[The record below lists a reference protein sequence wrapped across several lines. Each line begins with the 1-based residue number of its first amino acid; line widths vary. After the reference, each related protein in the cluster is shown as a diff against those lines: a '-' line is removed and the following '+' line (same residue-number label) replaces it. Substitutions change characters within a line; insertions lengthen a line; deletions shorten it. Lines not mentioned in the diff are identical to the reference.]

1 MKENFED
8 RAVFIEGLKKG
19 NETAYGYL
27 VERYHQRL
35 CVYANSLIRNDLMAE
50 DIVQN
55 VFLQIWE
62 KRKNLNSD
70 FSIENYLYKSV
81 HNKFID
87 QYRKDKAVMA
97 LEIKYIAALESVI
110 EENDEGHL
118 QSLLGILA
126 HAIQEL
132 PPKCK
137 QIFILSK
144 REGLTNIE
152 ISEHLNISKKTVETQ
167 ITKAFGILRE
177 KMGAKYE
184 TTLMIIFGEG
194 TKIGV

>member
-1 MKENFED
+1 MKGNFEV
-8 RAVFIEGLKKG
+8 RTTLIEGLKKG
-19 NETAYGYL
+19 DEAAYAYL

-55 VFLQIWE
+55 VFVQIWE
-62 KRKNLNSD
+62 KRKWLNPD

-87 QYRKDKAVMA
+87 QYRKGKSVMA
-97 LEIKYIAALESVI
+97 LEIKYINTLESVI
-110 EENDEGHL
+110 EENDESHL
-118 QSLLGILA
+118 HNLMVLLST
-126 HAIQEL
+126 AIQEL
-132 PPKCK
+132 PPKCQ
-137 QIFILSK
+137 QIFIMSK

-152 ISEHLNISKKTVETQ
+152 ISEYLNISIKTVEGQ
-167 ITKAFGILRE
+167 ITKAFGILRK

-184 TTLMIIFGEG
+184 TILMIVFEANNQRLA
-194 TKIGV
+194 